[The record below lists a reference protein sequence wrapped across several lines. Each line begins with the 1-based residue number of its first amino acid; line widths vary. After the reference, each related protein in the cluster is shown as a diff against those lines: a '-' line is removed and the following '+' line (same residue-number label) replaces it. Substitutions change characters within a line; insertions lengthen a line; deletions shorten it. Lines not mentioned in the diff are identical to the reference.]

1 MTVNDDLLS
10 RAIQHQ
16 IYVERYGR
24 GLADKIVRLLN
35 SADKD
40 IVETLAKRLIDI
52 DKRGYDLGPATT
64 KRLEDLLADIRAI
77 NEGVYQKV
85 ADGLTVELEGL
96 AQHSADTAADGLKA
110 AIPISTT
117 IATPA
122 ASYLKHLVEVAP
134 LSGTQLKPWVDRLS
148 ASRIGRIE
156 DTIRTGLVTGKTTDQ
171 MVRDIRG
178 PGGVFEGSRKSAQTM
193 VLTSVAGIQNSARD
207 AVYQRNAHLI
217 KGVRYVSVLDTRTTS
232 ICQSR
237 DGQFFPLDK
246 PRPALP
252 AHPRCRSAYAPVT
265 RSVDEMGNVTE
276 AEGSRYRASMDG
288 RVPGKTTYGDWLEKQ
303 PADRQ
308 DSILGAEKAKL
319 FRDGKVKF
327 ADLYR
332 DDGTYKSLE
341 ELRRAEGQAASRP
354 ATPSTSKPAPEP
366 VRPRFT
372 SPINRDVNDAT
383 IKVEKRNVIQ
393 KELTARLKDNAADS
407 RYDAVPEFRGVK
419 VDQFGKASFPTGFSD
434 ANASVIKALMPE
446 LDAMAD
452 AFNIPRLRGVRQV
465 TGPVANMGDGILG
478 LNPHY
483 FNGFASKVA
492 GGGDTVAAAKKRDEL
507 GAQLTGLKKELE
519 DVRAKMKVARDAG
532 DRDLALDLYARE
544 HELIREYNGL
554 IKPFNKAA
562 KEAKSAARG
571 ADETV
576 TAWKPGDDPKGMPQV
591 TTDYFTGIDRARDVL
606 FHEFGHHV
614 HQMYGKTQRRSRTY
628 KPPVEEEID
637 RLFSRKYLGLSD
649 ATTAARARQVSKY
662 AQTNSKEWFA
672 ENFALY
678 MMGRQDIV
686 DQDVKD
692 IIERLLDEQSR

>member
-1 MTVNDDLLS
+1 MTVNDDLLA
-10 RAIQHQ
+10 RQIEHQ
-16 IYVERYGR
+16 IFVERHGR
-24 GLADKIVRLLN
+24 GLVPQILKDMRAAQRRVEELL
-35 SADKD
+35 
-40 IVETLAKRLIDI
+40 VKRGLDME
-52 DKRGYDLGPATT
+52 KRGYDRGPVET
-64 KRLEDLLADIRAI
+64 KRLETLLVDLTAI
-77 NEGVYQKV
+77 IDGVYQKM
-85 ADGLTVELEGL
+85 ADGLVVNLTAL
-96 AQHSADTAADGLKA
+96 AKYESEFQTNALKD
-110 AIPISTT
+110 AIPLSVPIKAPS
-117 IATPA
+117 APF
-122 ASYLKHLVEVAP
+122 LVTLAETAP
-134 LSGTQLKPWVDRLS
+134 MSGTFLRPWVDRLS
-148 ASRIGRIE
+148 RTQTDKINDRIRSGMIA
-156 DTIRTGLVTGKTTDQ
+156 GLTTDQ
-171 MVRDIRG
+171 MVRDLRSE
-178 PGGVFEGSRKSAQTM
+178 VFEGSLKSAQTM
-193 VLTSVAGIQNSARD
+193 VLTATAGVTNAARD
-207 AVYQRNAHLI
+207 AVYQRNSHLI
-217 KGVRYVSVLDTRTTS
+217 KGVRHVSVLDMRTTS
-232 ICQSR
+232 GCQQL
-237 DGQFFPLDK
+237 DGKFYSLDE

-252 AHPRCRSAYAPVT
+252 RHPRCRSAYAPVT
-265 RSVDEMGNVTE
+265 KSIDEMGNVTE
-276 AEGSRYRASMDG
+276 TEGSRYRASMDG
-288 RVPGKTTYGDWLEKQ
+288 RVPGKTTYGDWLQKQ

-308 DSILGAEKAKL
+308 DAILGVERAKL

-332 DDGTYKSLE
+332 DDGSYKSLD

-393 KELTARLKDNAADS
+393 KELTARLKGNAADS